1 MPQLLV
7 LPKVYRIAA
16 TRLDATVR
24 YDSVNM
30 LKKMAFYSPRLQR
43 TTAQALSDNFEYLSI
58 VLVNETTIQI
68 YFFVVEHPLFDL
80 K

>member
-16 TRLDATVR
+16 TRLDATVG

-43 TTAQALSDNFEYLSI
+43 TMAQALSDNFE
-58 VLVNETTIQI
+58 
-68 YFFVVEHPLFDL
+68 
-80 K
+80 

>member
-30 LKKMAFYSPRLQR
+30 LKKMAFYSPHLQR
-43 TTAQALSDNFEYLSI
+43 TMAQALSDNFEYLSI

>member
-7 LPKVYRIAA
+7 LPEVYRIAT

-43 TTAQALSDNFEYLSI
+43 TTAQTLSDNFEYLSI

-68 YFFVVEHPLFDL
+68 YFFVAEHPLFDL